1 MASVNVLDWKKSKVG
16 TVDLPDEVFNVPWR
30 ADIVQAIVRWQLA
43 SRRQGTHMTK
53 TRAFVRGGGKK
64 PYKQKGTGNARRGS
78 TRSPLI
84 RGGAILF
91 GPQPKSY
98 AYVLP
103 KKFKKNGLKVV
114 LSRLLKDGKLVV
126 VDTMASGKGKTKEL
140 NAQLKSFGIEKAVLI
155 DKKANDMFSRAARNL
170 KNFRYYGAEGLNV
183 YDLLKYG
190 TAVCTKDSVESIV
203 NRCVGSAE

>member
-126 VDTMASGKGKTKEL
+126 VDTMASGKGKTKET
-140 NAQLKSFGIEKAVLI
+140 
-155 DKKANDMFSRAARNL
+155 R
-170 KNFRYYGAEGLNV
+170 
-183 YDLLKYG
+183 
-190 TAVCTKDSVESIV
+190 
-203 NRCVGSAE
+203 